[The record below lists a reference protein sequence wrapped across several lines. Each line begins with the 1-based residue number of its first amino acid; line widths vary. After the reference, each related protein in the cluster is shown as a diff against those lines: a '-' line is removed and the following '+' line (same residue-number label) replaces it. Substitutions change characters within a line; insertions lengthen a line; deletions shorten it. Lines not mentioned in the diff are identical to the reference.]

1 MSYLEEVAA
10 ASEFRR
16 LAIGQHCLALI
27 AQRYE
32 YAGEL
37 VEDANVVY
45 LQVADTQWLRFFFD
59 SGYFFCRVEPKL
71 TLAEF
76 AEDEMRFTGVDLATQ
91 HNLVG
96 RRIEAAEFTE
106 LPDGAELR
114 LEFERG
120 ATLVLRNAADH
131 STVTI
136 KTPVAELAV
145 APDRRDVQGSHRD

>member
-1 MSYLEEVAA
+1 
-10 ASEFRR
+10 
-16 LAIGQHCLALI
+16 LALI

-45 LQVADTQWLRFFFD
+45 LQVADAQWLRFFFD
-59 SGYFFCRVEPKL
+59 NGYFFCRVEPTL

-76 AEDEMRFTGVDLATQ
+76 AEEDMKFTGTELAVQ

-114 LEFERG
+114 IDFERG
-120 ATLVLRNAADH
+120 ATLMLRNAADH

-136 KTPVAELAV
+136 STPVA
-145 APDRRDVQGSHRD
+145 